1 MGIQFLK
8 SQRSKTN
15 EGTEPLDQSGLD
27 QEYVDMDD
35 GDVANAEIN
44 EEDSAEPDNEKLR
57 KIALSTIRKG
67 RMKRVLGE
75 SFSSYAA

>member
-1 MGIQFLK
+1 
-8 SQRSKTN
+8 
-15 EGTEPLDQSGLD
+15 
-27 QEYVDMDD
+27 MDD